1 MTDAPERAGGT
12 GILLVLGAAIVFS
25 FKGILAKLLYEEG
38 VSVPALLALRF
49 GIAVPLVWLIA
60 VRTAPWKRP
69 PTGAELAAVAIGGL
83 LGFGLAPIA
92 DFIALA
98 LIDVSIE
105 RVILFSFPAFVL
117 LFDSFRQRRAPG
129 PRQWAALALTQ
140 AGVVLTMGGF
150 DLAKVMANLQGSVWA
165 VLSAALYAVYLMVNQ
180 AHGRTL
186 GAARFT
192 ALGMTAGGVA
202 IFVYFIASEPVTA
215 LAVTPLAWLY
225 LVTMAVVSTVV
236 PMIMFT
242 EGIKLIGAARAS
254 LVSTV
259 GPPFTVAAAALVL
272 GETFTAQQAAGG
284 ALVILGVLAL
294 EGRAGWLAQRFTG
307 RRAKAG

>member
-1 MTDAPERAGGT
+1 
-12 GILLVLGAAIVFS
+12 
-25 FKGILAKLLYEEG
+25 
-38 VSVPALLALRF
+38 
-49 GIAVPLVWLIA
+49 
-60 VRTAPWKRP
+60 
-69 PTGAELAAVAIGGL
+69 
-83 LGFGLAPIA
+83 
-92 DFIALA
+92 
-98 LIDVSIE
+98 
-105 RVILFSFPAFVL
+105 
-117 LFDSFRQRRAPG
+117 
-129 PRQWAALALTQ
+129 
-140 AGVVLTMGGF
+140 
-150 DLAKVMANLQGSVWA
+150 
-165 VLSAALYAVYLMVNQ
+165 
-180 AHGRTL
+180 
-186 GAARFT
+186 
-192 ALGMTAGGVA
+192 MTAGGLA
-202 IFVYFIASEPVTA
+202 ILVYFLASEPVTA

-225 LVTMAVVSTVV
+225 LVIMAVVSTVV

>member
-1 MTDAPERAGGT
+1 MPEAPDRAAAT
-12 GILLVLGAAIVFS
+12 GIALVVGAAVAFS
-25 FKGILAKLLYEEG
+25 FKGILAKLLYALG
-38 VSVPALLALRF
+38 IPVPAVLALRLAV
-49 GIAVPLVWLIA
+49 AVPFVWLVA
-60 VRTAPWKRP
+60 WHTAPWKRP
-69 PTGAELAAVAIGGL
+69 PTGAELAAVAVGGVF
-83 LGFGLAPIA
+83 GFGLAPIT

-117 LFDSFRQRRAPG
+117 LFDAVRQHRLPG
-129 PRQWAALALTQ
+129 ARQWTALGLTQ

-150 DLAKVMANLQGSVWA
+150 DAAKVMANLAGSAWA
-165 VLSAALYAVYLMVNQ
+165 LLSAACYAVYLMVNQ

-192 ALGMTAGGVA
+192 ALGTTAGGVV
-202 IFVYFIASEPVTA
+202 IFVYFLVSEPLAT

-225 LVTMAVVSTVV
+225 VVTMAIVTTVV

-242 EGIKLIGAARAS
+242 EGIKRIGAARAS
-254 LVSTV
+254 LVATV
-259 GPPFTVAAAALVL
+259 GPPFTVALAAVVL
-272 GETFTAQQAAGG
+272 GETFTLQQAAGG

-294 EGRAGWLAQRFTG
+294 EGRAGWLAQR
-307 RRAKAG
+307 

>member
-1 MTDAPERAGGT
+1 MTETDQGGAAK
-12 GILLVLGAAIVFS
+12 GVALVLGAAVIFS
-25 FKGILAKLLYEEG
+25 FKGILAKLLYAEG

-49 GIAVPLVWLIA
+49 AIALPLVWLIA
-60 VRTAPWKRP
+60 WRTAPSRRP
-69 PTGAELAAVAIGGL
+69 PTGAELAAVAIGGT

-117 LFDSFRQRRAPG
+117 LFDSVRRRAWPG
-129 PRQWAALALTQ
+129 RRQWVALALTQ
-140 AGVVLTMGGF
+140 AGIVLTMGGF
-150 DLAKVMANLQGSVWA
+150 DVAKVMANLEGSAWA
-165 VLSAALYAVYLMVNQ
+165 LTSAAFYAVYLMVNQ

-192 ALGMTAGGVA
+192 ALGMTAGTVA
-202 IFVYFIASEPVTA
+202 IVVWFVAVETMGA

-225 LVTMAVVSTVV
+225 LVLMAVFSTVV

-242 EGIKLIGAARAS
+242 EGIRRIGAARAS
-254 LVSTV
+254 LVATI
-259 GPPFTVAAAALVL
+259 GPPWTVALAAVVL
-272 GETFTAQQAAGG
+272 GETFTIQQAAGG

-294 EGRAGWLAQRFTG
+294 EGRVAWLTG
-307 RRAKAG
+307 RRTP